1 MILFA
6 HHVLSKAGRIEANN
20 KMCKA
25 LSHVLLIYRE
35 PMIPSVR
42 LCADIIFCRFQEK
55 RILEYKTIGIHHF
68 TKDDLSWADIII
80 IGRLDNN
87 AELWLAKK
95 LKGKHKLILYVL
107 DDDLLSIPRNSSSF
121 EYYSNGIIRKPLKK
135 IISLADGLISP
146 SPLLLE
152 KYAKG
157 KPYNILIEEPA
168 TNFNPPTYP
177 DKRIKIVFAGSIDRT
192 KDVEETI
199 GAALSSIK
207 RKYKNKIDFYF
218 FGAIPDF
225 AKSIDAKVIEYEHDY
240 AKYRERLKSLNL
252 DIGLAPMPTSS
263 FHACKHYNKY
273 IEYSSLG
280 IAGIYSN
287 VPPYTRLTEMNAPA
301 ILIGNESEDWEKAIS
316 QLIDNKNVL
325 FEYKKACFEFA
336 EKNFNVIEIADKVL
350 PQVIK
355 IKQPQSR
362 RIYGNPVISF
372 RIKLFFSKV
381 TKAFYEY
388 GFKAPYKILKKKIS
402 SSRF

>member
-1 MILFA
+1 MELPRF
-6 HHVLSKAGRIEANN
+6 
-20 KMCKA
+20 
-25 LSHVLLIYRE
+25 LLIYRA

-42 LCADIIFCRFQEK
+42 LCADDIFWLFHEK
-55 RILEYKTIGIHHF
+55 RILEYKSVDILHF

-80 IGRLDNN
+80 LGRLDND
-87 AELWLAKK
+87 AELWLAEK
-95 LKGKHKLILYVL
+95 LKKKNKTILYVL
-107 DDDLLSIPRNSSSF
+107 DDDLLSVPRNSSSF
-121 EYYSNGIIRKPLKK
+121 GYYSNDKIREPLKK

-146 SPLLLE
+146 SPLLLG

-157 KPYNILIEEPA
+157 KPYNILVEEPA
-168 TNFNPPTYP
+168 TDFNPPTYP

-199 GAALSSIK
+199 GTALLSIK
-207 RKYKNKIDFYF
+207 RKYIGKVSFYF

-225 AKSIDAKVIEYEHDY
+225 AKSIDAHVIEYEHDY
-240 AKYRERLKSLNL
+240 AKYREKLKSLNL
-252 DIGLAPMPTSS
+252 DIGLAPMPISS

-301 ILIGNESEDWEKAIS
+301 LLIGNVSEDWEKAIS
-316 QLIDNKNVL
+316 QLIDDKNVL

-362 RIYGNPVISF
+362 RIYGNPVILF
-372 RIKLFFSKV
+372 RIKLFLSKIA
-381 TKAFYEY
+381 KAFNEY
-388 GFKAPYKILKKKIS
+388 GFKAPYKILKKKS
-402 SSRF
+402 SSRRL